1 MRRRASN
8 ARLNECATGWQRTA
22 LFLALF
28 AGLADGPLVESR
40 AALAA
45 LPAQGEVSPEATPTI
60 KSVKPAEGRAG
71 DELALA
77 IEGSNFSKGV
87 YVSFS
92 SPAVHAV
99 STRRVSASQLEA
111 RVEVGKKA
119 PLGPVILYVSNPA
132 SAAVQ
137 ATFSIVAEPAAAP
150 PASPATTGAQTTT
163 AGAPEV
169 TGLDPSRAARGGEAT
184 LRITGK
190 NFVRGTKVAFANP
203 DILVSETEAPKP
215 TELTARIRIAADA
228 TAGKTSLFVV
238 NPDDQ
243 EVEVG
248 FEVTTESVAAGSTGS
263 PAPASSKPASTEAP
277 SAKPAASTGGAAAVR
292 FEVFNLGS
300 AASILQSGGKAK
312 GTLSLAGEML
322 RYEEGGAEVFS
333 APASEVKE
341 IGPNV
346 IAGFNTGTFHVI
358 LTNGKAYNFA
368 ATSFKPADS
377 ESIVD
382 SLRRALH

>member
-1 MRRRASN
+1 
-8 ARLNECATGWQRTA
+8 
-22 LFLALF
+22 
-28 AGLADGPLVESR
+28 
-40 AALAA
+40 
-45 LPAQGEVSPEATPTI
+45 
-60 KSVKPAEGRAG
+60 
-71 DELALA
+71 
-77 IEGSNFSKGV
+77 
-87 YVSFS
+87 
-92 SPAVHAV
+92 
-99 STRRVSASQLEA
+99 VSASQLEA
-111 RVEVGKKA
+111 RVEIGKKA
-119 PLGPVILYVSNPA
+119 SPGPVVLYVSNPA

-137 ATFSIVAEPAAAP
+137 ATFSIAAEPAAAP
-150 PASPATTGAQTTT
+150 PASPATSGAQAT
-163 AGAPEV
+163 AARAPEV
-169 TGLDPSRAARGGEAT
+169 TGLDPSRVARGGEVT

-215 TELTARIRIAADA
+215 TELTARIRVAANA

-263 PAPASSKPASTEAP
+263 PAPAPSKPASTQAP
-277 SAKPAASTGGAAAVR
+277 SAKPAASTGDAAAER

-312 GTLSLAGEML
+312 GTLSLAGGTL
-322 RYEEGGAEVFS
+322 RCEESGVEVFS
-333 APASEVKE
+333 APASDVKE

-346 IAGFNTGTFHVI
+346 ILGVNTGTFHVI
-358 LTNGKAYNFA
+358 LTNGKTYNFA
-368 ATSFKPADS
+368 ATSFKPADGQ
-377 ESIVD
+377 SIVD